1 MHQTLDLIGGL
12 QQQAALI
19 LENPGQMTDLTG
31 ERNLLIDTGFR
42 LDACR
47 EAMERQLREL
57 GVDTAVEIGPGRA
70 LSGFVKKTA
79 KDIKCYPVETAQELE
94 AAIAALKGE

>member
-31 ERNLLIDTGFR
+31 ERNLVWLFFFF
-42 LDACR
+42 L
-47 EAMERQLREL
+47 
-57 GVDTAVEIGPGRA
+57 
-70 LSGFVKKTA
+70 KTA
-79 KDIKCYPVETAQELE
+79 
-94 AAIAALKGE
+94 

>member
-31 ERNLLIDTGFR
+31 ERNLVLLFLFFLIKRPAPIFKICPRGSAF
-42 LDACR
+42 
-47 EAMERQLREL
+47 
-57 GVDTAVEIGPGRA
+57 
-70 LSGFVKKTA
+70 
-79 KDIKCYPVETAQELE
+79 
-94 AAIAALKGE
+94 

>member
-31 ERNLLIDTGFR
+31 ERNLVWLFLFFLKQVLHQSIDILVRHQTPVSPLQAVLRLI
-42 LDACR
+42 
-47 EAMERQLREL
+47 
-57 GVDTAVEIGPGRA
+57 
-70 LSGFVKKTA
+70 
-79 KDIKCYPVETAQELE
+79 
-94 AAIAALKGE
+94 

>member
-31 ERNLLIDTGFR
+31 ERNLVWLFLLFLKQALHQSIDILARHQTPVSPFQAVLRLI
-42 LDACR
+42 
-47 EAMERQLREL
+47 
-57 GVDTAVEIGPGRA
+57 
-70 LSGFVKKTA
+70 
-79 KDIKCYPVETAQELE
+79 
-94 AAIAALKGE
+94 